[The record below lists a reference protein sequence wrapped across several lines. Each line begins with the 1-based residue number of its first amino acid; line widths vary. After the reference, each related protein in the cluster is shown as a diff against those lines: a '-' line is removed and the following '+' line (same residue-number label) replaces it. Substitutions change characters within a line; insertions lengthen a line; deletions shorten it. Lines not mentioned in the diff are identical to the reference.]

1 MSFLIPSN
9 LDISVYAFSNPD
21 QCFEACVLLT
31 VLLTQPLW
39 QESQLQIRTYYERT
53 FTNLVSTHRHLE
65 LRTHSILGSSLEISV
80 LVITFR
86 PVDVLK
92 GFIAN
97 TNHKVLPNVCRQR
110 QVQRAGTYLT
120 FLCLV
125 SNWQQN
131 KWVGI
136 AVYFLSWLVKKKQKL
151 CLQTKLFS

>member
-1 MSFLIPSN
+1 MHFQILTSVLKPVFCSHCYLHNDCGKNPSCR
-9 LDISVYAFSNPD
+9 SEP
-21 QCFEACVLLT
+21 T
-31 VLLTQPLW
+31 VRGR
-39 QESQLQIRTYYERT
+39 LQIVI
-53 FTNLVSTHRHLE
+53 NLVSTHRQLE
-65 LRTHSILGSSLEISV
+65 LSTHSIFGSLLKISV

-86 PVDVLK
+86 AVHVLN
-92 GFIAN
+92 GLIAN
-97 TNHKVLPNVCRQR
+97 TNHKEPPNVCRQR